1 MDISS
6 SITKSSPRLH
16 SLYSLDYNPQISVDN
31 LEQVLY
37 RKKKFQNGESVNN
50 ESLNNYWNGTKNLIS
65 TQGDSLEAKQQIQ
78 A

>member
-37 RKKKFQNGESVNN
+37 RKKFQNGESVNN
-50 ESLNNYWNGTKNLIS
+50 ESLNNYWNDNKNLIS